1 MAKTLVVKQSTGDK
15 SPFLRGVLVQSLV
28 NTGLPFDEAYRL
40 AQTVKSEVR
49 DTPEISSAELKKRV
63 AALLDQQFG
72 PDKYLAYA
80 TAPPARTS
88 ILVHTPARSAPF
100 SIGILSHSLEVCA
113 IPAETALRGARK
125 VHASLLKSGH
135 REVDHK
141 SLRQIIYRCLRDHCS
156 ADTADR
162 YLSWRKF
169 ENGAEPLIILIG
181 GTTGSGK
188 STVSSDVA
196 YRMDIGRIQSTDM
209 MREIIRSYLTPQ
221 AVPALS
227 YSSFE
232 AWRGLPYPFKEGA
245 PQQDIPVV
253 EGFLSQFTTLK
264 PALEA
269 AISRAVEE
277 KHDLI
282 IEGIHV
288 LPSELDLREA
298 RAKAIV
304 VPLMLATRE
313 QASLRKQLKC
323 RGHEKTARKAS
334 RYLEHLD
341 AIWALQTYLLGN
353 ADKANIPIIT
363 NSNLEDTV
371 REILNLISA
380 KIMNRYPPRTNAND

>member
-15 SPFLRGVLVQSLV
+15 IPFLRGILVQSLV
-28 NTGLPFDEAYRL
+28 NTGLPFDGAYRL
-40 AQTVKSEVR
+40 AHAIKSELR
-49 DTPEISSAELKKRV
+49 DTPEISSSELNQRV
-63 AALLDQQFG
+63 AALLEQQFG
-72 PDKYLAYA
+72 RDEYLAYVSE
-80 TAPPARTS
+80 PRS
-88 ILVHTPARSAPF
+88 KKNIVVHTPARSAPF

-113 IPAETALRGARK
+113 IPPETALRGARK
-125 VHASLLKSGH
+125 VQASLLKSGH
-135 REVDHK
+135 SEIDHK

-169 ENGAEPLIILIG
+169 ENGGEPLIILIG
-181 GTTGSGK
+181 GTTGAGK
-188 STVSSDVA
+188 STISSDVA

-221 AVPALS
+221 AVPTLS

-232 AWRGLPYPFKEGA
+232 AWRGLPYPFEEGEA
-245 PQQDIPVV
+245 QQDIPVV
-253 EGFLSQFTTLK
+253 EGYLSQFTTLK

-269 AISRAVEE
+269 AIGRAVHE

-288 LPSELDLREA
+288 LPSELDLSEA
-298 RAKAIV
+298 REQAIV
-304 VPLMLATRE
+304 VPLMLATVE
-313 QASLRKQLKC
+313 QASLRRQLKC
-323 RGHEKTARKAS
+323 RGREKGSRRAT

-341 AIWALQTYLLGN
+341 AIWALQTYLLAN

-363 NSNLEDTV
+363 NRQLEDTV

-380 KIMNRYPPRTNAND
+380 KIMKRYPPRDSGSD